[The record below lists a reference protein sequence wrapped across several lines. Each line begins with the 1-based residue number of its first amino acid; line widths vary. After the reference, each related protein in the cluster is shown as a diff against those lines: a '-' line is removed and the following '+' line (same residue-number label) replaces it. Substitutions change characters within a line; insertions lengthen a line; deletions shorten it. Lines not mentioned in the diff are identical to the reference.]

1 MLLDLVGIASKGEK
15 VGTNSEGII
24 EVGRAKGVE
33 NSDVDG
39 AGQDVARNTLCAKVD
54 ALLVSEA
61 KGLATLRA
69 AAGVAKLLS
78 KKGKEDCRD
87 VVVAAKAIGYAIKFR
102 AGTAVEE
109 VVAETPRGKVSDGFG
124 GKGAGANAGGR
135 GANCLDGEAK
145 GKGEGDE
152 VLWIDEGGVLCGEG
166 AEPVGRTVASADLHA
181 SAD

>member
-69 AAGVAKLLS
+69 TADVAKLL
-78 KKGKEDCRD
+78 
-87 VVVAAKAIGYAIKFR
+87 
-102 AGTAVEE
+102 
-109 VVAETPRGKVSDGFG
+109 
-124 GKGAGANAGGR
+124 
-135 GANCLDGEAK
+135 
-145 GKGEGDE
+145 
-152 VLWIDEGGVLCGEG
+152 
-166 AEPVGRTVASADLHA
+166 
-181 SAD
+181 